1 MIGEGL
7 GHFRITAMIGAGGMG
22 VVYRAHD
29 ERLDRDVAVKVLP
42 PGTIADEAARKRL
55 RAEAMTLSRLNHPN
69 VATVHD
75 FNNQDGV
82 DFLVME
88 MIPGATLDQRIM
100 GDPLP
105 ERDVLRLG
113 IQLAQGLAAAHAE
126 GIVHRDLKPGNVRI
140 TPDGRLKILDFGLA
154 MLRKPDCDEKADT
167 ANIGENMVA
176 GSPPYMAPE
185 QLLGETVDARTDVY
199 AAGAVIYEM
208 ATGRRPFADVHG
220 ARLIDS
226 ILHQPPGPPRQLNPR
241 LSTGL
246 EQVIFKCLDKEPQRR
261 YQTAREL
268 LVDLERLSM
277 PSAVTQPSRRVGRPQ
292 LGWTMLAGGA
302 VVSVLI
308 GSHASGAR
316 VARLADAAVAA
327 GPIRSI
333 AVLPLVNLSG
343 DAGQEYFADGM
354 TDALIA
360 DLGRTSSLRVISRT
374 SCMQYK
380 QARRPLPV
388 IARELGVDAVVEG
401 SVVRAGTRVRIN
413 AQLVHA
419 DSDRRLWGQS
429 YDRDLGDVLS
439 LQTEVASAIA
449 REVNAQLQPPEP
461 GASARVDPQAH
472 EAYLRGRH
480 FFALSDERSYQKALT
495 YFEQA
500 VARDGSHALAYAGIA
515 DTRLV
520 LAYMSA
526 AEFRTTPAQTFA
538 QVEAA
543 ATRALAIDPGLAQ
556 AHCALAFANLELK
569 WDWAAAEKGF
579 RRALELNPSLSD
591 CHEQYAWSL
600 AAQGRLEEALA
611 EMNRA
616 RELDPLSLL
625 VNTGV
630 GGILMYKRQTDE
642 AIAQNRRTLE
652 LKPDFVVAHYGLGQM
667 YLQKGRTADALD
679 SFRTALSLSGESP
692 RILADLA
699 HAYAAAGRRDEALRA
714 LARWKKATAG
724 GAFVRE
730 EQEAHVRAALG
741 ERDQALALLE
751 KAYEHHSPGMVWL
764 KVDPRFDSLRAEARF
779 QRLLRRMGLV

>member
-1 MIGEGL
+1 MIGEAL
-7 GHFRITAMIGAGGMG
+7 GQFRITGMIGAGGMG
-22 VVYRAHD
+22 VVYRARD
-29 ERLDRDVAVKVLP
+29 ERLDRDVAIKVLP
-42 PGTIADEAARKRL
+42 PGTFADEAARRRL
-55 RAEAMTLSRLNHPN
+55 RLEAMTLSRLNHPN
-69 VATVHD
+69 IATVHD

-105 ERDVLRLG
+105 ERDLLRLG
-113 IQLAQGLAAAHAE
+113 TQLAQGLAAAHAE

-154 MLRKPDCDEKADT
+154 MLRKLECDEGADT
-167 ANIGENMVA
+167 AAIGDSMVA

-185 QLLGETVDARTDVY
+185 QLLGEPVDARTDIY
-199 AAGAVIYEM
+199 AAGAVLFEM
-208 ATGRRPFADVHG
+208 ATGRRPFADAQG

-226 ILHQPPGPPRQLNPR
+226 ILHQPPPSPSALNPR
-241 LSTGL
+241 LSPGL
-246 EQVIFKCLDKEPQRR
+246 EQIVFKCLDKEPRRR

-268 LVDLERLSM
+268 LVDLERLSV
-277 PSAVTQPSRRVGRPQ
+277 PSAITQPAARAARSQ
-292 LGWTMLAGGA
+292 LGWTALAGVA
-302 VVSVLI
+302 VVSVLA
-308 GSHASGAR
+308 GAHGGGAR
-316 VARLADAAVAA
+316 SPLAEAPASA

-333 AVLPLVNLSG
+333 AVLPLANLSG
-343 DAGQEYFADGM
+343 DEAQEFFADGM

-360 DLGRTSSLRVISRT
+360 DLGRTASVRVISRT
-374 SCMQYK
+374 SSMQYK
-380 QARRPLPV
+380 KVRKPLPV
-388 IARELGVDAVVEG
+388 IARELGVEAVVEG
-401 SVVRAGTRVRIN
+401 SVVRSGERVRIN
-413 AQLVHA
+413 AQLVQA
-419 DSDRRLWGQS
+419 SSDRRLWGNS
-429 YDRDLGDVLS
+429 YERDVRDVIG
-439 LQTEVASAIA
+439 LQAEVAAAIA
-449 REVNAQLQPPEP
+449 REVNASLQVPER
-461 GASARVDPQAH
+461 ASSVRVDPQAH

-480 FFALSDERSYQKALT
+480 FFQQADERSFRRALS

-500 VARDGSHALAYAGIA
+500 VGRDGSHALAYAGIA
-515 DTRLV
+515 DARLV

-526 AEFRTTPAQTFA
+526 EEFRTPPAQTFT

-543 ATRALAIDPGLAQ
+543 ATRALAIDPGLAE

-569 WDWAAAEKGF
+569 WDWAAAERGF
-579 RRALELNPSLSD
+579 RRALQLNPSLAE
-591 CHEQYAWSL
+591 CHEQYAWFL

-630 GGILMYKRQTDE
+630 GGILMYKRQTGE

-667 YLQKGRTADALD
+667 YMQAGRAQDAID

-692 RILADLA
+692 RILADLG
-699 HAYAAAGRRDEALRA
+699 HAYARAGRRQEALRA
-714 LARWKKATAG
+714 LARWRKATAG
-724 GAFVRE
+724 AFTRD

-741 ERDQALALLE
+741 EREQAFALLE
-751 KAYEHHSPGMVWL
+751 KAYQHRSPGMVWL
-764 KVDPRFDSLRAEARF
+764 KVDPRFDSLRDDARF
-779 QRLLRRMGLV
+779 QRLLHRMGLV

>member
-1 MIGEGL
+1 
-7 GHFRITAMIGAGGMG
+7 
-22 VVYRAHD
+22 
-29 ERLDRDVAVKVLP
+29 
-42 PGTIADEAARKRL
+42 
-55 RAEAMTLSRLNHPN
+55 MTLSRLNHPN
-69 VATVHD
+69 IATVHD

-100 GDPLP
+100 GDALP

-113 IQLAQGLAAAHAE
+113 VQLAQGLAAAHAE

-154 MLRKPDCDEKADT
+154 MLRKPDCDEGADT
-167 ANIGENMVA
+167 AAIGENMVA

-185 QLLGETVDARTDVY
+185 QLLGEPVDARTDIY
-199 AAGAVIYEM
+199 AAGAVVYEM

-226 ILHQPPGPPRQLNPR
+226 ILHQPPVAPRQLNPR
-241 LSTGL
+241 LSAGL
-246 EQVIFKCLDKEPQRR
+246 EQILLKCLDKEPQRR

-277 PSAVTQPSRRVGRPQ
+277 PSAVTQPSPRAGRTQ
-292 LGWTMLAGGA
+292 LGWTALA
-302 VVSVLI
+302 VVAVLSVLA
-308 GSHASGAR
+308 GSHAGGR
-316 VARLADAAVAA
+316 VRMADAAVAA

-333 AVLPLVNLSG
+333 AVLPLANLSG
-343 DAGQEYFADGM
+343 DPGQEYFADGM

-360 DLGRTSSLRVISRT
+360 DLGRTSSVRVISRT
-374 SCMQYK
+374 SSMQYK
-380 QARRPLPV
+380 QVRRPLPV
-388 IARELGVDAVVEG
+388 IARELGVEAVVEG
-401 SVVRAGTRVRIN
+401 SVVRAGERVRIN
-413 AQLVHA
+413 AQLVDA
-419 DSDRRLWGQS
+419 DSDRRLWGDS
-429 YDRDLGDVLS
+429 YDRDLRDVLA
-439 LQTEVASAIA
+439 LQSEVAAAIA
-449 REVNAQLQPPEP
+449 REVNAKLQTPEP
-461 GASARVDPQAH
+461 PVAGRVDPQAH

-480 FFALSDERSYQKALT
+480 FFEQSDERSFRRALS
-495 YFEQA
+495 YFEEA
-500 VARDGSHALAYAGIA
+500 VAKDGTHALAYAGIA
-515 DTRLV
+515 DTRLL

-526 AEFRTTPAQTFA
+526 DEFRTPPEQTFT

-543 ATRALAIDPGLAQ
+543 ATRALSIDPGLAQ

-579 RRALELNPSLSD
+579 RRALQLNPSLSD

-667 YLQKGRTADALD
+667 YLQAGRTREAID
-679 SFRTALSLSGESP
+679 SFRTAISLSGESP

-699 HAYAAAGRRDEALRA
+699 HAYASAGRREEALRA
-714 LARWKKATAG
+714 LARWHKATD

-741 ERDQALALLE
+741 ERDRAFALLD
-751 KAYEHHSPGMVWL
+751 KAYDHHSPGMVWL
-764 KVDPRFDSLRAEARF
+764 KVDPRFDSLRGDVRF

>member
-1 MIGEGL
+1 MIGQSL

-22 VVYRAHD
+22 VVYRARD
-29 ERLDRDVAVKVLP
+29 ERLERDVAVKVLP
-42 PGTIADEAARKRL
+42 PGTIADETARRRL
-55 RAEAMTLSRLNHPN
+55 RSEAMTLSRLNHPN
-69 VATVHD
+69 IATVHD

-88 MIPGATLDQRIM
+88 MIAGATLDQRIM
-100 GDPLP
+100 GEPLP
-105 ERDVLRLG
+105 EREVLRLG
-113 IQLAQGLAAAHAE
+113 VQLAQGLAAAHAE

-154 MLRKPDCDEKADT
+154 TLRRPDCDEKADT
-167 ANIGENMVA
+167 AAIGENMVA

-185 QLLGETVDARTDVY
+185 QLLGEPVDARTDIY

-208 ATGRRPFADVHG
+208 GTGRRPFADVHG

-226 ILHQPPGPPRQLNPR
+226 ILHQPPAAPRELSPR
-241 LSTGL
+241 LSAGL
-246 EQVIFKCLDKEPQRR
+246 EQIVLKCLDKEPQRR

-277 PSAVTQPSRRVGRPQ
+277 PSAVTQPSRRASRTQ
-292 LGWTMLAGGA
+292 LGWTALAGVA
-302 VVSVLI
+302 VLSVLA

-316 VARLADAAVAA
+316 GARVADAAVAA

-333 AVLPLVNLSG
+333 AVLPLANLSG
-343 DAGQEYFADGM
+343 DPAQEYFADGF

-360 DLGRTSSLRVISRT
+360 DLGRTSSVRVISRT
-374 SCMQYK
+374 SSMQYK
-380 QARRPLPV
+380 QVRRSLPA

-401 SVVRAGTRVRIN
+401 SVVRAGARVRVN

-419 DSDRRLWGQS
+419 DSDRRLWGDS
-429 YDRDLGDVLS
+429 YDRDLGDVLA
-439 LQTEVASAIA
+439 LQNEVASAIA
-449 REVNAQLQPPEP
+449 REVNAKVQTPEP
-461 GASARVDPQAH
+461 IVAGRVDPEAH

-480 FFALSDERSYQKALT
+480 FFELADERSFRRALD
-495 YFEQA
+495 YYEQA

-515 DTRLV
+515 DTRLL

-526 AEFRTTPAQTFA
+526 GEFRTPPAQTFT

-579 RRALELNPSLSD
+579 RRALQLNPSLSD
-591 CHEQYAWSL
+591 CHEQYAWAL

-667 YLQKGRTADALD
+667 YLQKGRTAEAID

-714 LARWKKATAG
+714 LGRWKKATA

-751 KAYEHHSPGMVWL
+751 KAYDHHSPGMVWL
-764 KVDPRFDSLRAEARF
+764 KVDPRFDSLRADARF

>member
-1 MIGEGL
+1 MIGERL
-7 GHFRITAMIGAGGMG
+7 GQFRITAMIGAGGMG
-22 VVYRAHD
+22 VVYRAQD
-29 ERLDRDVAVKVLP
+29 ERLERDVAIKVLP
-42 PGTIADEAARKRL
+42 PGTISDETARKRL
-55 RAEAMTLSRLNHPN
+55 RYEAMTLSRLNHPSI
-69 VATVHD
+69 ATVHD
-75 FNNQDGV
+75 FNSEGGT

-88 MIPGATLDQRIM
+88 MIPGSTLDQRIM

-105 ERDVLRLG
+105 EREVLRLG
-113 IQLAQGLAAAHAE
+113 VQLAQGLAAAHAE

-154 MLRKPDCDEKADT
+154 MLRRPDCDQGADT
-167 ANIGENMVA
+167 AAVGENMVA

-185 QLLGETVDARTDVY
+185 QLLGEPVDARTDVY
-199 AAGAVIYEM
+199 AAGAVVFEM

-226 ILHQPPGPPRQLNPR
+226 ILHQPPAGPRQLNPR
-241 LSTGL
+241 LSVGL
-246 EQVIFKCLDKEPQRR
+246 EQILFKCLDKEPQRR

-277 PSAVTQPSRRVGRPQ
+277 PSAVTRPSPRAGRTQ
-292 LGWTMLAGGA
+292 LGWTALAGLALLSVVAGSNAGGA
-302 VVSVLI
+302 R
-308 GSHASGAR
+308 G
-316 VARLADAAVAA
+316 RLADAAVGDA
-327 GPIRSI
+327 PIRSI
-333 AVLPLVNLSG
+333 AVLPLANLSG
-343 DAGQEYFADGM
+343 DPAQDYFADGM

-360 DLGRTSSLRVISRT
+360 DLGRTSSVRVISRT
-374 SCMQYK
+374 SSMQYK

-388 IARELGVDAVVEG
+388 IARELGVEAVVEG
-401 SVVRAGTRVRIN
+401 SVVRAGERVRIH
-413 AQLVHA
+413 ARLVRA
-419 DSDRRLWGQS
+419 DNDRRLWGDS
-429 YDRDLGDVLS
+429 YDRDVRDVLA
-439 LQTEVASAIA
+439 LQSEVAGAIT
-449 REVNAQLQPPEP
+449 REVNAQLRQPERAGGP
-461 GASARVDPQAH
+461 RVDPQAH
-472 EAYLRGRH
+472 ESYLRGRH
-480 FFALSDERSYQKALT
+480 FFAQSDERSFRRALA
-495 YFEQA
+495 YFEEA

-526 AEFRTTPAQTFA
+526 DEFRTPPAETFTL
-538 QVEAA
+538 VEAA
-543 ATRALAIDPGLAQ
+543 AARALSIDPGLPE

-569 WDWAAAEKGF
+569 WDWAAAEEGF
-579 RRALELNPSLSD
+579 RRALQLNPSLSG

-630 GGILMYKRQTDE
+630 GGILMYKRQTDA

-652 LKPDFVVAHYGLGQM
+652 LRPDFVVAHYGLGQM
-667 YLQKGRTADALD
+667 YLQAGRTREAID

-699 HAYAAAGRRDEALRA
+699 HAYAAAGRREEALRA
-714 LARWKKATAG
+714 LARWHKATD

-741 ERDQALALLE
+741 ERERAFALLE
-751 KAYEHHSPGMVWL
+751 KAYESRSPGMVWL
-764 KVDPRFDSLRAEARF
+764 KVDPRFDSLRGDVRF
-779 QRLLRRMGLV
+779 QRLLRRMGLA